1 MNPPTRIELELPEK
15 QAWAFAQFLKRIT
28 STAVREFAVSQQET
42 DEMMDAVRV
51 VQAALAEAGYA
62 PR

>member
-1 MNPPTRIELELPEK
+1 MKTHIELELPEG

-28 STAVREFAVSQQET
+28 STAVRELAVDQAET
-42 DEMMDAVRV
+42 DKMMDAVRT

>member
-1 MNPPTRIELELPEK
+1 MKQTHIALELPEG
-15 QAWAFAQFLKRIT
+15 QAWALAQLMKRIT
-28 STAVREFAVSQQET
+28 ASAARELAVDQAET
-42 DEMMDAVRV
+42 DEMMDAVRT